1 MTRRSAPLH
10 RMILWSTAAIMALM
24 PIAAAQAK
32 RPLPPT
38 PVAPDYRSGDAW
50 LAFPGRDGIER
61 STPPG
66 FAAVDEKRAS
76 ADVFFI
82 HPTTYRG
89 NDVENAPYVRSA
101 KSEELNGA
109 VLLGQVSVFNGCCRL
124 YAPRYRQTSVAAL
137 NRPAASDLAYS
148 DVAAAFHYYLKHHN
162 NGRPFIIASH
172 SQGTQH
178 AAILLQ
184 REILGKPLQSRLV
197 AAYLIGG
204 YVPDSFAQIGLP
216 ICDTPGQTGCVISY
230 NASKQGARLAR
241 MVIENKRY
249 WWQGKMIDRDQAPAI
264 CVNPLGVSPTD
275 SSTAAANLGSLPF
288 PKMPY
293 PERAAPLPAL
303 VPSLTGATCRDGM
316 LEVSLRSPI
325 PAGFSDKL
333 TVLAGSYHLNDYG
346 LFYANLRGDAIGRVD
361 AWKAAQQRR

>member
-1 MTRRSAPLH
+1 MTKCSAFLY
-10 RMILWSTAAIMALM
+10 RLIFWSVAAIMA
-24 PIAAAQAK
+24 PIPVAQAA
-32 RPLPPT
+32 RLLPAA

-66 FAAVDEKRAS
+66 FDAVDEKRAA

-89 NDVENAPYVRSA
+89 NDVENAPYLRSA

-137 NRPAASDLAYS
+137 NRPVASDLAYS

-216 ICDTPGQTGCVISY
+216 TCDAPNQTGCVISY
-230 NASKQGARLAR
+230 NASKQGSRLAR

-249 WWQGKMIDRDQAPAI
+249 WWQGKTIDRDQARAI
-264 CVNPLGVSPTD
+264 CVNPLGSSRAG

-303 VPSLTGATCRDGM
+303 VPNLTGATCRDGM
-316 LEVSLRSPI
+316 LEVSLRSPK
-325 PAGFSDKL
+325 PDGFSDKL

-361 AWKAAQQRR
+361 AWKAAQRRR